1 VNPSAD
7 GSDSQLELSKFLYA
21 AIPNGSDTAGAK
33 LSGSRRLLRP
43 LHVKMTISSRL
54 VKVLVLLLF
63 PVTSCVRTPPSV
75 DPTIGR
81 SPTLRV
87 QLEDGTVTRLE
98 IEEYVVGSI
107 LAEADIRDLDRTTI
121 ERVVQTQAILARTY
135 ALANRNR
142 HQSDG
147 FDLCSTTH
155 CQVYRSTEHLSPR
168 NADISRFAATSTAGL
183 VITHSGIPIN
193 AVFHAD
199 CGGSTSNSEVAWG
212 GITPPYLR
220 AVDDSF
226 CLLDNP
232 VSWQFTASQKE
243 LLATLNTD
251 ARTRIGNQLHGFQ
264 ISEKDGSGRVQQ
276 LLVHSDESSKL
287 RGEVFREV
295 ITRRFGPNSLKS
307 TRFTV
312 RRQGNDFIFEG
323 RGWGHGIGLC
333 QRGAAARARAGQAP
347 SQILNHYYH
356 DTSLT
361 QYY

>member
-1 VNPSAD
+1 
-7 GSDSQLELSKFLYA
+7 
-21 AIPNGSDTAGAK
+21 
-33 LSGSRRLLRP
+33 
-43 LHVKMTISSRL
+43 MTISSRL
-54 VKVLVLLLF
+54 VKLLVLLLI

-75 DPTIGR
+75 DPTISK
-81 SPTLRV
+81 SPTVRV
-87 QLEDGTVTRLE
+87 QFEDGTVARLG
-98 IEEYVVGSI
+98 IEEYVMGSI
-107 LAEADIRDLDRTTI
+107 LAEADIRGLDRTTI

-155 CQVYRSTEHLSPR
+155 CQVYRSTKHLLPR

-183 VITHSGIPIN
+183 VITHDGIPIN

-199 CGGSTSNSEVAWG
+199 CGGSTSNSEVVWG

-232 VSWQFTASQKE
+232 VSWQFTASQEE

-251 ARTRIGNQLHGFQ
+251 ARTRIGNQLHELQ
-264 ISEKDGSGRVQQ
+264 ISEKDESGRVQQ
-276 LLVHSDESSKL
+276 LLVGGDESSAKL
-287 RGEVFREV
+287 RGEVFRAV
-295 ITRRFGPNSLKS
+295 ISRRFGPNSLKS

-312 RRQGNDFIFEG
+312 RRQGNGFIFEG

-333 QRGAAARARAGQAP
+333 QRGAAARAKAGQTP
-347 SQILNHYYH
+347 SEILSHYYH

>member
-1 VNPSAD
+1 
-7 GSDSQLELSKFLYA
+7 
-21 AIPNGSDTAGAK
+21 
-33 LSGSRRLLRP
+33 
-43 LHVKMTISSRL
+43 MTISSRL
-54 VKVLVLLLF
+54 VKILVLLLF
-63 PVTSCVRTPPSV
+63 PVTSCVRQPPSV
-75 DPTIGR
+75 DPTISR
-81 SPTLRV
+81 SPTVRV
-87 QLEDGTVTRLE
+87 QFEDGTVARLQ

-107 LAEADIRDLDRTTI
+107 LAEADIRGLNQMAI

-135 ALANRNR
+135 ALANRDR

-155 CQVYRSTEHLSPR
+155 CQVYRSIKHLSPR

-183 VITHSGIPIN
+183 VLTHDGIPIN

-199 CGGSTSNSEVAWG
+199 CGGSTSNAEVVWG
-212 GITPPYLR
+212 YTTPPYLR

-226 CLLDNP
+226 CLLENP
-232 VSWQFTASQKE
+232 VTWQFIASQEE

-251 ARTRIGNQLHGFQ
+251 SRTRIGNRLHTIQ

-276 LLVHSDESSKL
+276 LFVGGDESSAKV
-287 RGEVFREV
+287 RGEIFREV

-312 RRQGNDFIFEG
+312 RRQGGDFIFDG

-347 SQILNHYYH
+347 SQILSHYYH